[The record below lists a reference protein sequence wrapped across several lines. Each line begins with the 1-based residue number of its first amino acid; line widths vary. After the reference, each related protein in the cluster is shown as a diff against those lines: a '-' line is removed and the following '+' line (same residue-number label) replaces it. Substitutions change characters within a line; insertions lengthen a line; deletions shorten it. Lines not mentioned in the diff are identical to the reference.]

1 MNRSRVRVAATVL
14 VVLTAAMLL
23 VATAHISTGTSVESR
38 QQITNTT
45 SYDGNTAPQRISVT
59 LTLSPAD
66 QRMSDIR
73 VEIAS
78 ARRTLLLAD
87 SFTTTITPS
96 NQRVNV
102 TPRGSGVFI
111 IEKLDPGETVDIEFA
126 VVPTTLGPERI
137 TAAEMTVEY
146 AQDGRS
152 PTRSLSPTVDISS
165 NPWHRANQSSD
176 RLSMPLTVGGA
187 FGIGVVGLI
196 VGAGL
201 IRSRQDSGVAWD
213 AVEPAIDR
221 AKRRVDDTVATA
233 ELEQLESTLRKRLE
247 VDETDQE
254 ADSGLG
260 SSVLAA
266 ISGPIRSD
274 SEGDDSNEE
283 FPEL

>member
-1 MNRSRVRVAATVL
+1 
-14 VVLTAAMLL
+14 
-23 VATAHISTGTSVESR
+23 
-38 QQITNTT
+38 
-45 SYDGNTAPQRISVT
+45 
-59 LTLSPAD
+59 
-66 QRMSDIR
+66 
-73 VEIAS
+73 
-78 ARRTLLLAD
+78 
-87 SFTTTITPS
+87 
-96 NQRVNV
+96 
-102 TPRGSGVFI
+102 
-111 IEKLDPGETVDIEFA
+111 
-126 VVPTTLGPERI
+126 
-137 TAAEMTVEY
+137 
-146 AQDGRS
+146 
-152 PTRSLSPTVDISS
+152 VDISS